1 MYYVRAYAVNSA
13 GTGYGNQQT
22 FTTLQV
28 STPVLTTTQ
37 ITSISYRVAVS
48 GGEITDDKG
57 ESVTERGICWNI
69 NGSPTLA
76 DSKTTD
82 GTDTGIFVSNL
93 SNLIPNTMYYVR
105 AYATNN
111 VGTAFGNQ
119 ISFTTLETS
128 VPALSTVVPTSVTQ
142 KSATSGGTNVNSNGE
157 SITSSGICW
166 SVKTNPTIADSK
178 TTDGSTSGDFV
189 GNLSG
194 LTPNTAYYVRAYAI
208 NSLGVGYGDQKTVT
222 TNPVSSSLTN
232 GLIGYYP
239 FNGDA
244 NDKSGNNNNGVVY
257 GATLASDIFNHPNSA
272 YSFDGISNYI
282 SLPANLLNGE
292 NSYSICVWMKP
303 TIVPYNG
310 GGMIYG
316 IGSSTVDAVQGLTY
330 QSSSTIFAGTYNS
343 GSSPMQSY
351 SKSCCY
357 DPNQWIFVVVTRDN
371 SIINL
376 YINGTLIAAQAS
388 SLTNGQG
395 ANYGNGISA
404 AIIGGR
410 SNLSYQNYFTGII
423 DEVRIYNRILDA
435 SEITEL
441 IGLNQ

>member
-1 MYYVRAYAVNSA
+1 MKKSILILIPILSLFVIGSCKKDKHDP
-13 GTGYGNQQT
+13 
-22 FTTLQV
+22 
-28 STPVLTTTQ
+28 PVLTTAT
-37 ITSISYRVAVS
+37 ITNISYTTAIS
-48 GGEITDDKG
+48 GG
-57 ESVTERGICWNI
+57 SVTNDGGVPIISKGICWNTG
-69 NGSPTLA
+69 GSPTLA
-76 DSKTTD
+76 DSTTNS
-82 GTDTGIFVSNL
+82 GTGTGIFVSNL

-119 ISFTTLETS
+119 LSFTTLEIS
-128 VPALSTVVPTSVTQ
+128 VPSLSTVLPTSVTQ
-142 KSATSGGTNVNSNGE
+142 NSATSGGTNVNADGE

-166 SVKTNPTIADSK
+166 SVKANPTIADSK
-178 TTDGSTSGDFV
+178 TTDGSTSGDFIS
-189 GNLSG
+189 NLSG
-194 LTPNTAYYVRAYAI
+194 LTPNTIYYVRAYAI

-222 TNPVSSSLTN
+222 TNPVSAGLTT

-244 NDKSGNNNNGVVY
+244 NDISGNNNNGVVY

-357 DPNQWIFVVVTRDN
+357 DPNKWIFVVVTRDN

-388 SLTNGQG
+388 SSTNGQG
-395 ANYGNGISA
+395 ANYGNGISS
-404 AIIGGR
+404 AIIGAR

-441 IGLNQ
+441 KGLNQ